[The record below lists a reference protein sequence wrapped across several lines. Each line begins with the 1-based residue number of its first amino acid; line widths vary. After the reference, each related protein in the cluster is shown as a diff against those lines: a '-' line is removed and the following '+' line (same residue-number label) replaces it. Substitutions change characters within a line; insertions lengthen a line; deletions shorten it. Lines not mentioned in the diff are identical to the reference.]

1 MSQLIRFKEGT
12 PLGDSY
18 TNREVSISAGGTRK
32 VDKAVATAML
42 KSYPDFFELVSDD
55 NEQSEPKE
63 EESSIEDSSDQDE
76 DGVSSDTKSQ
86 VLSVLDGA
94 EPMKITAIAD
104 EMSVTWQSIR
114 SDIQSL
120 LDEGSISK
128 SDDNL
133 YSLP

>member
-55 NEQSEPKE
+55 NEQSEAKE
-63 EESSIEDSSDQDE
+63 EESSNEDSSDP
-76 DGVSSDTKSQ
+76 DGVSSDVKSRI
-86 VLSVLDGA
+86 LSILENSSD
-94 EPMKITAIAD
+94 PMKITGIAD
-104 EMSVTWQSIR
+104 ELSVSWQSIR

-120 LDEGSISK
+120 VNVGAVDK

-133 YSLP
+133 YSV

>member
-18 TNREVSISAGGTRK
+18 TNRAVSISAGATRK

-63 EESSIEDSSDQDE
+63 EESSNEDSSDP
-76 DGVSSDTKSQ
+76 DGVSSDVKSRI
-86 VLSVLDGA
+86 LSIL
-94 EPMKITAIAD
+94 ENSSNPMKITGIAD
-104 EMSVTWQSIR
+104 ELSVSWQSIR

-120 LDEGSISK
+120 VNVGAVDK
-128 SDDNL
+128 SDENL
-133 YSLP
+133 YSV

>member
-42 KSYPDFFELVSDD
+42 KSYPVFFELVSDD

-63 EESSIEDSSDQDE
+63 EESSLEDSSDP
-76 DGVSSDTKSQ
+76 DGVSSDVKSRI
-86 VLSVLDGA
+86 LSILENSSD
-94 EPMKITAIAD
+94 PMKITGIAD
-104 EMSVTWQSIR
+104 ELSVSWQSIR

-120 LDEGSISK
+120 VNVGAVDK

-133 YSLP
+133 YSV

>member
-63 EESSIEDSSDQDE
+63 EESSLEDSSDQDE

>member
-42 KSYPDFFELVSDD
+42 KSYPVFFELVSDD

-63 EESSIEDSSDQDE
+63 EESSNEDSSDP
-76 DGVSSDTKSQ
+76 DGVSSDVKSRI
-86 VLSVLDGA
+86 LSILENSSD
-94 EPMKITAIAD
+94 PMKITGIAD
-104 EMSVTWQSIR
+104 ELSVSWQSIR

-120 LDEGSISK
+120 VNVGAVDK

-133 YSLP
+133 YSV

>member
-63 EESSIEDSSDQDE
+63 EESSLEDSSDP
-76 DGVSSDTKSQ
+76 DGVSSDVKSRI
-86 VLSVLDGA
+86 LSILENSSD
-94 EPMKITAIAD
+94 PMKITGIAD
-104 EMSVTWQSIR
+104 ELSVSWQSIR

-120 LDEGSISK
+120 VNVGAVDK

-133 YSLP
+133 YSV